1 MLHALRIENYAI
13 IQSVDIRFDRSLNI
27 ITGETGAGK
36 SILLGALGLIMGKR
50 ADTSVLY
57 NKSSK
62 CFVEAIFNN
71 YPEEI
76 NTVLKAFDYDVEEEL
91 IIRREISS
99 SGKSRAFVNDS
110 PAKLDLLKN
119 LCEHLIDLNAQ
130 FELNSIREEKFQ
142 LSLIDAYANHSD
154 LLSAYKSQFSE
165 WKKISSELRALM
177 NTESQQLKEMDFLR
191 FQHEELDKAAL
202 EKGEQEKLESELAVL
217 EKSEDLES
225 LMQETKFILSESD
238 TPVRELLRQLLY
250 KWEGFSE
257 IDDEISKTN
266 EVFNQIDAL
275 VESLLDSTT
284 NISNRLEADPR
295 RLAELE
301 ERLNTI
307 YTLQRKHQVSTVD
320 ELIGIFT
327 ELQNKIEG
335 FDGNQHRIKELTQKS
350 EELET
355 QLLEQANKLR
365 SSRKSVFLPIEEEI
379 NKKLEL
385 LAMPSAEIKIE
396 LKECG
401 SFTDTGRDDVQI
413 LFKANRGGEFLPI
426 KKVAS
431 GGETARLMLSLKSMV
446 AHVLD
451 MPTMIFDEIDSGVSG
466 EVANR
471 MGDILKNLSSSH
483 QIVCITH
490 SPQVAA
496 RAVKHFF
503 VFKEDIDSRTVTHV
517 KSLEGP
523 DRVNEIAK
531 MLSGDPPSAF
541 ALENAKE
548 LIG

>member
-13 IQSVDIRFDRSLNI
+13 IQSVDIRFDQSLNI

-57 NKSSK
+57 DKANK
-62 CFVEAIFNN
+62 CFVEASFNN

-76 NTVLKAFDYDVEEEL
+76 NTVLRAFDYDVEDEL

-99 SGKSRAFVNDS
+99 SGKSRAFVNDT
-110 PAKLDLLKN
+110 PAKLELLKN
-119 LCEHLIDLNAQ
+119 LCEHLVDLNAQ

-142 LSLIDAYANHSD
+142 LSLIDAYANHND
-154 LLSAYKSQFSE
+154 LLSAYQSLYTE
-165 WKKISSELRALM
+165 WKKISSELKALI
-177 NTESQQLKEMDFLR
+177 NDESQQLKEMDFLR
-191 FQHEELDKAAL
+191 FQFDELDKADL
-202 EKGEQEKLESELAVL
+202 ENEEQESLESEMAVL
-217 EKSEDLES
+217 EKSEELEG
-225 LMQETKFILSESD
+225 LMQETRFILSESD

-250 KWEGFSE
+250 KWEGFSG
-257 IDDEISKTN
+257 IDGEISKAN
-266 EVFNQIDAL
+266 EVFNQIDGL
-275 VESLLDSTT
+275 IESLMDSTDS
-284 NISNRLEADPR
+284 IYNRLEADPR

-307 YTLQRKHQVSTVD
+307 YTLQRKHQVSSVE
-320 ELIGIFT
+320 ELLGIYSD
-327 ELQNKIEG
+327 LQNRIEG
-335 FDGNQHRIKELTQKS
+335 FDSNQHRIKELTQKS
-350 EELET
+350 QVLEK
-355 QLLEQANKLR
+355 QLLERSLMLR
-365 SSRKSVFLPIEEEI
+365 ESRKSVFPSIQEEI
-379 NKKLEL
+379 NKKLDL

-396 LKECG
+396 LGEREH
-401 SFTDTGRDDVQI
+401 FTNTGKDDVQI

-446 AHVLD
+446 AHVLE

-471 MGDILKNLSSSH
+471 MGDILKNLSSAH
-483 QIVCITH
+483 QIICITH

-517 KSLEGP
+517 KALEGAE
-523 DRVNEIAK
+523 RLNEIAK

>member
-36 SILLGALGLIMGKR
+36 SILLGALGLIMGNR

-57 NKSSK
+57 DKSNK

-71 YPEEI
+71 YPQEI
-76 NTVLKAFDYDVEEEL
+76 NSILRAFDYDIEDEL

-110 PAKLDLLKN
+110 PAKLDLLKK
-119 LCEHLIDLNAQ
+119 LCEHLVDLNAQ

-142 LSLIDAYANHSD
+142 LSLIDAYANHND
-154 LLSAYKSQFSE
+154 LLSAYKFLYSDFKE
-165 WKKISSELRALM
+165 INSELRTLAKA
-177 NTESQQLKEMDFLR
+177 ESQQLKEMDFLR
-191 FQHEELDKAAL
+191 FQFEELDKAAL
-202 EKGEQEKLESELAVL
+202 ENDEQENLESEMAVL

-225 LMQETKFILSESD
+225 LMKETQFILSDSD
-238 TPVRELLRQLLY
+238 TPVRELLRQLFY
-250 KWEGFSE
+250 KWEGFSG
-257 IDDEISKTN
+257 IDREISKAN
-266 EVFNQIDAL
+266 EIFNQIDAMI
-275 VESLLDSTT
+275 ESLLDSSI

-301 ERLNTI
+301 ERLDTI
-307 YTLQRKHQVSTVD
+307 YTLQRKHQVSSVE
-320 ELIGIFT
+320 ELVGIYND
-327 ELQNKIEG
+327 LQNKIEG
-335 FDGNQHRIKELTQKS
+335 FDSNQHRIKELTKRS
-350 EELET
+350 EELES
-355 QLLEQANKLR
+355 QLLEQSNKLR
-365 SSRKSVFLPIEEEI
+365 ASRKSVFVSIEEEI

-396 LKECG
+396 LKERED
-401 SFTDTGRDDVQI
+401 FTDTGRDDVQI
-413 LFKANRGGEFLPI
+413 LFKANKGGEFLPI

-471 MGDILKNLSSSH
+471 MGDILKNLSSAH

-503 VFKEDIDSRTVTHV
+503 VFKEDVDSRTVTHV
-517 KSLEGP
+517 KSLEGA